1 MDTKLN
7 NIYTRGV
14 LFIIC
19 MYLFGITTLSAVDV
33 LKNYKYI
40 EKEYYLKSTS
50 FKTELFEYFEDIKML
65 IIGVQK
71 EQQNVED
78 KNDNLKID
86 PSSENI
92 KNQVNLKQSLRYY
105 IKSKTS
111 NKIYT
116 NIIDSNDIE
125 NYISNN
131 AIYLEKFP
139 RSSDNEWEFQSI
151 NNWFQKNNL
160 EGSLIFI
167 KTPGGYSQMEKDFTY
182 YNSIR
187 ERLIKEII
195 LGSGSL
201 IIAISIFVF
210 LKLNVKDKKKHVRIE
225 EKYSKIPL
233 DLKVLMFVLLTFIMC
248 RFIVNV
254 DFFYKAIDVGQFIIL
269 TVLVV
274 YFLYIKINI
283 DFILRLIRNKE
294 VLSEQFRK
302 SIISEVTLLIRECKY
317 IFIKEILLFIATILF
332 GALLPIRLFAYSSIA
347 NWAVMFISAY
357 KVIYLIVVPIYVL
370 KRVLA
375 LSKIIKGTDA
385 IVSGDF
391 NYRIEEIGDSNFI
404 KISKNINS
412 MKEGFKKS
420 VESQV
425 KSERLKTELISN
437 VSHDLKTP
445 LTAIIN
451 YVSLLKRDNISE
463 EESKKYIDVLD
474 QKSQRLKV
482 LIEDLFEASKL
493 SSGAIELNVE
503 KVDIASLLRQALG
516 ELEDKIIN
524 SSLTFRTNIPA
535 EEVYLNLDGKKT
547 WRVFEN
553 LISNALKYSQPNSRV
568 YIDVFEE
575 DKSVIITIKNMSSYE
590 MDFDVNEIFERF
602 KRGDKARSSEGSGL
616 GLSIAKSIVELQ
628 GGQMRI
634 DIDGDL
640 FKVVVEFKK

>member
-210 LKLNVKDKKKHVRIE
+210 LKLNVKDKKKACKNRR
-225 EKYSKIPL
+225 KIL
-233 DLKVLMFVLLTFIMC
+233 
-248 RFIVNV
+248 
-254 DFFYKAIDVGQFIIL
+254 
-269 TVLVV
+269 
-274 YFLYIKINI
+274 
-283 DFILRLIRNKE
+283 
-294 VLSEQFRK
+294 
-302 SIISEVTLLIRECKY
+302 
-317 IFIKEILLFIATILF
+317 
-332 GALLPIRLFAYSSIA
+332 
-347 NWAVMFISAY
+347 
-357 KVIYLIVVPIYVL
+357 
-370 KRVLA
+370 
-375 LSKIIKGTDA
+375 
-385 IVSGDF
+385 
-391 NYRIEEIGDSNFI
+391 
-404 KISKNINS
+404 
-412 MKEGFKKS
+412 
-420 VESQV
+420 
-425 KSERLKTELISN
+425 
-437 VSHDLKTP
+437 
-445 LTAIIN
+445 
-451 YVSLLKRDNISE
+451 
-463 EESKKYIDVLD
+463 
-474 QKSQRLKV
+474 
-482 LIEDLFEASKL
+482 
-493 SSGAIELNVE
+493 
-503 KVDIASLLRQALG
+503 
-516 ELEDKIIN
+516 
-524 SSLTFRTNIPA
+524 
-535 EEVYLNLDGKKT
+535 
-547 WRVFEN
+547 
-553 LISNALKYSQPNSRV
+553 
-568 YIDVFEE
+568 
-575 DKSVIITIKNMSSYE
+575 
-590 MDFDVNEIFERF
+590 
-602 KRGDKARSSEGSGL
+602 
-616 GLSIAKSIVELQ
+616 
-628 GGQMRI
+628 
-634 DIDGDL
+634 
-640 FKVVVEFKK
+640 